1 MVQATETGRP
11 QGGLGRLDGLVL
23 GEGMVEATGWLL
35 HPETAIDAVRLRID
49 GTGIGPVPVGERPD
63 VAATFPSVPHA
74 GRSAFRVRG
83 GFAPAR
89 ADALLRVES
98 LGLAQGRVVVT
109 AEEYW
114 PAGGVPAVPTPDAAM
129 MERVSAGRDAGWFNR
144 AGLGIAAQ
152 LLAAVRRHLPAA
164 AGVPRL
170 LDWGSG
176 PARAT
181 RFMPLLWPGLFPVG
195 CDIDEAAIAWCQA
208 NVPGGIFHATDPFP
222 PLPYPDAAFDAV
234 VAASVMTHLTW
245 PVQRR
250 WLAEIRR
257 VLAPGGVFVA
267 SVHGPLAALPLPAA
281 ERAAFARD
289 GLLDGTRDA
298 RLDGIAPADYYR
310 ATYQT
315 EAFTRARWG
324 RVLAVRDYI
333 AGGLGNWQDLV
344 VLQRTGE
351 PRGAALA
358 GWLGRG

>member
-1 MVQATETGRP
+1 MVLATEAGRP
-11 QGGLGRLDGLVL
+11 QGGLGCLDGLVL
-23 GEGMVEATGWLL
+23 ADGMVEAAGWLL
-35 HPETAIDAVRLRID
+35 HPDTAIDAVGLRID
-49 GTGIGPVPVGERPD
+49 GTGIGQGAVGERPD

-83 GFAPAR
+83 AFAPAR

-98 LGLAQGRVVVT
+98 FGLARGRVVVT

-114 PAGGVPAVPTPDAAM
+114 PAGGVPAVPTPEAAM
-129 MERVSAGRDAGWFNR
+129 MERVSAGRDADWFNR

-152 LLAAVRRHLPAA
+152 LLAAVRRHLPQEVA
-164 AGVPRL
+164 VPRL

-195 CDIDEAAIAWCQA
+195 CDIDAAAIAWCRA
-208 NVPGGIFHATDPFP
+208 HVPGGIFHATDPFP

-267 SVHGPLAALPLPAA
+267 SVHGPLAALPLPEA
-281 ERAAFARD
+281 ERATLARD
-289 GLLDGTRDA
+289 GLLDGTRDD
-298 RLDGIAPADYYR
+298 RLDGIAPAGYYR

-315 EAFTRARWG
+315 EAFTRAQWG
-324 RVLAVRDYI
+324 RVLTVREYV

-344 VLQRTGE
+344 VLRRDAGAWG
-351 PRGAALA
+351 RGLA
-358 GWLGRG
+358 GVLGRR